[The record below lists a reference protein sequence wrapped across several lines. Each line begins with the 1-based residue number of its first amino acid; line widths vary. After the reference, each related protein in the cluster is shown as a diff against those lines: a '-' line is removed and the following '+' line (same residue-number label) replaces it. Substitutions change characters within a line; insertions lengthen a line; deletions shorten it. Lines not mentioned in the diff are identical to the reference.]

1 MERSWDTQ
9 GFPHGASQLLP
20 EISDRLVDGGNRQT
34 FFPKRHKPQLGS
46 CNRLIHI
53 IYLTLSYTT
62 KEYHPSHGHSIMANW
77 STTLDQGLHSVHVS
91 GTLPMKT
98 VRFCAKT
105 LAPWCHRKI
114 CGAWIRRIPHTIHTS
129 HNYLDPWYQ
138 NSINSTSQIWI
149 DRWPSWLGMV
159 RHGSTRSLEAS
170 LSLSS
175 ASSSFRFLDLGAM
188 DGPSPEMSRAKVGL
202 ESSRATSVLNEEW
215 YNYEYRQYRWNKKWW
230 KSEKKGIYIYD
241 INR

>member
-1 MERSWDTQ
+1 MSSCVLFNLILPWTNPGTRLLAISGSCSGAHAAGVPRAFLMALRSC
-9 GFPHGASQLLP
+9 FLRN
-20 EISDRLVDGGNRQT
+20 ERLVDGGNRQT
-34 FFPKRHKPQLGS
+34 FCPKRHKPGLGS
-46 CNRLIHI
+46 CNRFIHI
-53 IYLTLSYTT
+53 ISLTLSDTT
-62 KEYHPSHGHSIMANW
+62 KEYHPSHGHSIMANK

-138 NSINSTSQIWI
+138 NSINSTSKIWI

-188 DGPSPEMSRAKVGL
+188 DGP
-202 ESSRATSVLNEEW
+202 
-215 YNYEYRQYRWNKKWW
+215 RWNFGALRWVQRCPEPK
-230 KSEKKGIYIYD
+230 
-241 INR
+241 